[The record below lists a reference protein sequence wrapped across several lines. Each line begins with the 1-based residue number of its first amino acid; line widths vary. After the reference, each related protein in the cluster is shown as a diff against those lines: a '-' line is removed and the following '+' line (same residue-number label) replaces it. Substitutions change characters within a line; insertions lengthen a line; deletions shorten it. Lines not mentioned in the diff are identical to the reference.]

1 MDTNIEQ
8 EYNASKQVS
17 DSKRRDVGAIV
28 HVLSAVLIPFSLGL
42 SIMIPAFLYVY
53 HNYEYS
59 KGPRDEFLVTHLRE
73 ALNANV
79 TFLFAAIIHGLL
91 SLILVGIITGLIHWL
106 ALVAWS
112 FSAQKALESG
122 DFYRYPFTFRLF

>member
-1 MDTNIEQ
+1 MDANVNQKSNDSE
-8 EYNASKQVS
+8 QVS

-42 SIMIPAFLYVY
+42 SVMIPAFLYIY

-59 KGPRDEFLVTHLRE
+59 NGPKDEFLVTHLRE

-91 SLILVGIITGLIHWL
+91 SIILIGIITGLVHWL
-106 ALVAWS
+106 TLVAWS
-112 FSAQKALESG
+112 FSAQKSLKSG
-122 DFYRYPFTFRLF
+122 DVYRYPFTFRIF